1 MRYGDDLLMSVLEQ
15 RGTAALP
22 QLLERDAQLSELT
35 ARLEQVIGRSRGHVV
50 LISGE
55 AGIGKTALLHAFRD
69 GLSPS
74 TRSLWAACDPLFTPR
89 PLGPLLDIALS
100 TEGEFREHVQGE
112 GKPHDIAF
120 ALMEE
125 LEAPAPTVL
134 VIEDLHWA
142 DEATLDVVR
151 LVARRIESVPAL
163 VALTYRDEELDR
175 THPLRVLLGEL
186 SPAGPATRME
196 LDRLSRRAVTT
207 LAEPAG
213 VDPDVLYART
223 SGNPF
228 FVTEALAASTEQVP
242 STVRDAVLARAARLG
257 DEARAILDAVAIVP
271 QRAELWLLEAL
282 AGGPLAALAE
292 GIQAGMLAKDAAGI
306 AFRHELARLAV
317 EESLPPD
324 RALILHRRAIKA
336 LRAPPFGA
344 PDAARLA
351 HHGDAA
357 ADTETVLRYAPT
369 AAEQAAT
376 VGAHR
381 EAVEHYKRALRF
393 ARELPSDERAELLER
408 FAREAYLTD
417 MRDSGADALYE
428 AIDIRRER
436 GDVLKLGDD
445 LVFQLRMLSCIG
457 RAAEGAWMPA
467 EAVKVLEP
475 EPPGPELARAYGL
488 MSGDALAGEDY
499 QGGIQWGLKSFELAQ
514 QLGDLQAELYA
525 LNNIGSSELLL
536 GVDEGEQKLA
546 RSLALARREGL
557 GTDAGRAYINL
568 VEALGQRREWP
579 RAEPYVVEGID
590 YCSSEG
596 LDAWTAVLRTSLT
609 KTHLWQGRW
618 TEAAEV
624 AQAIL
629 DAPRTQVIEIWQ
641 GALLVLG
648 LVRARRGEPQVW
660 PLLDESLELAQQADD
675 LQFLGP
681 IAAARAEAAWLQGR
695 PGAVAQETQTVLERA
710 VACASPSWAGE
721 LACWRRRAGIEEQLG
736 CETFGPFTAM
746 LAGNWEAA
754 ARFWRERDAPY
765 DEALALADS
774 GEHEPMLQAHKQL
787 QALGA
792 RPAAALVARR
802 LREMGERGL
811 TRGPRTQ
818 TRNNPAG
825 LTARELDVL
834 LLLAEGLRNREIA
847 QRLIVS
853 QKTVDHHVSSILRKL
868 DARTRGEAAVAAVRL
883 GLAEET

>member
-1 MRYGDDLLMSVLEQ
+1 MSVLEQ
-15 RGTAALP
+15 RGTAALSG
-22 QLLERDAQLSELT
+22 LLERDYELSELT
-35 ARLEQVIGRSRGHVV
+35 ARLGQVTERSCGHVV

-55 AGIGKTALLHAFRD
+55 AGVGKTALLHAFRD

-74 TRSLWAACDPLFTPR
+74 TRALWAACDPLFTPR
-89 PLGPLLDIALS
+89 PLGPLLDLALS

-120 ALMEE
+120 ALMAE
-125 LEAPAPTVL
+125 LEAPAPTLL
-134 VIEDLHWA
+134 VIEDIHWA

-151 LVARRIESVPAL
+151 LVARRIESVAAL

-175 THPLRVLLGEL
+175 THPLRILLGEL

-196 LDRLSRRAVTT
+196 LDRLSRGAVTA
-207 LAEPAG
+207 LAKPAG
-213 VDPDVLYART
+213 IDPDELYART

-228 FVTEALAASTEQVP
+228 FVTEALAASTERVP

-257 DEARAILDAVAIVP
+257 DEARAILDAAAIVP
-271 QRAELWLLEAL
+271 QRAELWLLETL
-282 AGGPLAALAE
+282 AGGPLEALGE
-292 GIQAGMLAKDAAGI
+292 CLHVGVLAKDAAGV

-324 RALILHRRAIKA
+324 RALILHRRAIEALKA
-336 LRAPPFGA
+336 SPSGA
-344 PDAARLA
+344 PDAVRLA

-357 ADTETVLRYAPT
+357 ADTETVLRYAPM
-369 AAEQAAT
+369 AAEEAAK

-381 EAVEHYKRALRF
+381 EAVEQYQRALRF
-393 ARELPSDERAELLER
+393 AQGVPSDERAELLER
-408 FAREAYLTD
+408 FAGEAYLTD
-417 MRDSGADALYE
+417 MRDTGAEALYE

-436 GDVLKLGDD
+436 GDVLELGDD
-445 LVFQLRMLSCIG
+445 LVFQTRMLSCIG
-457 RAAEGAWMPA
+457 RGAEGAWMPA

-488 MSGDALAGEDY
+488 MSGYVLAGEDY
-499 QGGIQWGLKSFELAQ
+499 QGGIEWGLKSLELAQ
-514 QLGDLQAELYA
+514 QLGDLQAEVYA
-525 LNNIGSSELLL
+525 LNSTGAAELLL
-536 GVDEGEQKLA
+536 GVDAGEEKLVC
-546 RSLALARREGL
+546 SLALAREGGF

-568 VEALGQRREWP
+568 VEALGQRREWL
-579 RAEPYVVEGID
+579 RAEPYVLEGID

-596 LDAWTAVLRTSLT
+596 LDAWTGVLRTSLA

-618 TEAAEV
+618 TEAVEV

-629 DAPRTQVIEIWQ
+629 DAPRTQVVEIWH
-641 GALLVLG
+641 GALLVLA
-648 LVRARRGEPQVW
+648 LVRARRGDPQVW
-660 PLLDESLELAQQADD
+660 PLLDESLELARQADD

-695 PGAVAQETQTVLERA
+695 PEAVAEETEAVLERA

-736 CETFGPFTAM
+736 CETFGPFAAM
-746 LAGNWEAA
+746 LAGNWDAA
-754 ARFWRERDAPY
+754 ARFWRERNVPY

-774 GEHEPMLQAHKQL
+774 GEHEPMLRAHKQL

-792 RPAAALVARR
+792 RSAAAIVARR
-802 LREMGERGL
+802 VREMGRRGL
-811 TRGPRTQ
+811 TRGPRPQ
-818 TRNNPAG
+818 TRENPAG

-834 LLLAEGLRNREIA
+834 RLLAQGLRNREIA

-868 DARTRGEAAVAAVRL
+868 DARTRGEAATAAVRL
-883 GLAEET
+883 GLAEEA